1 MPFHW
6 VISSWISTN
15 KLFATELQ
23 YVLII
28 WVNSATLRAGF
39 FQLQRAPPKCI
50 GGSSQRISWRKPIA
64 ANTVLP
70 NPSIHWNWSSSQ
82 LQLSW
87 DLGQTWQK
95 ESKHDN
101 YSLFSCFLQIQQ
113 WVFLYLLSFF
123 FWTGEL
129 YLLNQVCQCVN
140 MAFVDLPLTDDS
152 LLGML
157 WMLNWF

>member
-28 WVNSATLRAGF
+28 WVNSTTLRAGF

-70 NPSIHWNWSSSQ
+70 NPANHWNWSSSQ

-87 DLGQTWQK
+87 GLRTNMTKGIQTWQLQ
-95 ESKHDN
+95 SFFM
-101 YSLFSCFLQIQQ
+101 FSSDTAVS
-113 WVFLYLLSFF
+113 VFVPFIFF